1 MLPLKQQP
9 PIKQPSSRER
19 ERSRRPH
26 RLVAHAKGLRGLWEQ
41 SAPVGCGGAV
51 TQARLPGCDCIC
63 LLCPNMQLLSVA
75 RGESDLL
82 DNSYSVSWGGS
93 NHRWIEADILLF
105 WCFFG
110 ISIPNLFIHPSIFFH
125 IFNSGGWSLSL
136 QSQSKRKG
144 TPQTGRQSV
153 KALTIKVKFRIA
165 FKTFH
170 GQAPAYIT
178 NLLRPPS
185 SSRSLESC

>member
-19 ERSRRPH
+19 DRSRRLH

-51 TQARLPGCDCIC
+51 TRARLPGCDCIC
-63 LLCPNMQLLSVA
+63 LLCPNIQLLSVA

-105 WCFFG
+105 WCSFG
-110 ISIPNLFIHPSIFFH
+110 ISVFQICSSIRPFSSTYL
-125 IFNSGGWSLSL
+125 IQGLWGLEPVPPVTEREAGYTTDRSPVC
-136 QSQSKRKG
+136 QS
-144 TPQTGRQSV
+144 
-153 KALTIKVKFRIA
+153 A
-165 FKTFH
+165 
-170 GQAPAYIT
+170 
-178 NLLRPPS
+178 NN
-185 SSRSLESC
+185 